1 MWFPKYRTKVM
12 GAIQAEAQRGVKFI
26 ELAAIKGGPVTQV
39 GHFSDAFSHSVLC
52 FGGQFRTLFCPDIG
66 RSKFSRH
73 FRLRFPNAF
82 SGILLIFRL
91 LFEMF
96 YVRPFLV

>member
-39 GHFSDAFSHSVLC
+39 GQLFRRFFTLVLTLFGPFLDAFYGL
-52 FGGQFRTLFCPDIG
+52 
-66 RSKFSRH
+66 
-73 FRLRFPNAF
+73 
-82 SGILLIFRL
+82 ILDDLSL
-91 LFEMF
+91 
-96 YVRPFLV
+96 

>member
-39 GHFSDAFSHSVLC
+39 
-52 FGGQFRTLFCPDIG
+52 
-66 RSKFSRH
+66 RH
-73 FRLRFPNAF
+73 FFRRFF
-82 SGILLIFRL
+82 TLMFVLLGSNTYTNL
-91 LFEMF
+91 
-96 YVRPFLV
+96 P

>member
-39 GHFSDAFSHSVLC
+39 RHFSDVVSHS
-52 FGGQFRTLFCPDIG
+52 F
-66 RSKFSRH
+66 
-73 FRLRFPNAF
+73 
-82 SGILLIFRL
+82 
-91 LFEMF
+91 
-96 YVRPFLV
+96 

>member
-39 GHFSDAFSHSVLC
+39 RHSFDSFRAFPARFGR
-52 FGGQFRTLFCPDIG
+52 FGGRVF
-66 RSKFSRH
+66 
-73 FRLRFPNAF
+73 
-82 SGILLIFRL
+82 
-91 LFEMF
+91 
-96 YVRPFLV
+96 V